1 MIMRIKCIHVSG
13 IIYISRHGCTFMIL
27 YMERMIYIM
36 KMKSRKF
43 IVSSIIFLLMILI
56 GGYTVWDNQRVVVDN
71 VTMSNS
77 NLPSGF
83 EGYRILQITDLHGK
97 SFGEKQG
104 KLVELIKKQKY
115 DLILFTGDYITD
127 ESDDLTPLED
137 LLKGLPESGDKYY
150 ILGNVDEDNS
160 IAPLVSGNKFYDLFA
175 KYGVKPLYPGVE
187 ITRGDESIWLRTNP
201 YVGRYEIYQEIPKE
215 IVNAID
221 TFNMKYEASIDPFT
235 VEVSHIPT
243 EIDYE
248 DEWIH
253 DYRTHIL
260 GETDDEWIDWDVSI
274 NGHTHGGQIHLP
286 FIGPVAS
293 PNYGLFPGKINVT
306 GVHEKNGHTQYVC
319 SGLGVSGPEI
329 LQFRFLNPPA
339 IGLIT
344 LSKAK

>member
-1 MIMRIKCIHVSG
+1 MIARIKCIHVSG
-13 IIYISRHGCTFMIL
+13 MIYISRHGCTFMIL

-43 IVSSIIFLLMILI
+43 LIPGIIFLLMILI

-71 VTMSNS
+71 VIMSNS

-115 DLILFTGDYITD
+115 DLLLFTGDYITD

-137 LLKGLPESGDKYY
+137 LLKGLPEGGDKYY
-150 ILGNVDEDNS
+150 VLGNVDEDNS

-175 KYGVKPLYPGVE
+175 KYEVKPLYPGVE

-201 YVGRYEIYQEIPKE
+201 YVGKYEIFQEIPNE
-215 IVNAID
+215 LVNSLE
-221 TFNMKYEASIDPFT
+221 TFNMKYEASVDPFT

-274 NGHTHGGQIHLP
+274 NGHTHGGQIHLL
-286 FIGPVAS
+286 FIGPVVA

-306 GVHEKNGHTQYVC
+306 GVHEKNGHTQYVG
-319 SGLGVSGPEI
+319 SGLGASGPKI

-344 LSKAK
+344 LSKAQ